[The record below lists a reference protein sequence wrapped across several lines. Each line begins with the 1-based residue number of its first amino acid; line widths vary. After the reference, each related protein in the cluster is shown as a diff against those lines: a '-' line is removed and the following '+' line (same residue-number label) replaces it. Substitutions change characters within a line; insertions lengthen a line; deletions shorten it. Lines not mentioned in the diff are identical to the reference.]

1 MGITLKGTQQRFYEP
16 ELRFDMETRRMS
28 GTVMRYGETAV
39 ISKKR
44 NIKERFEAGVFGT
57 VERSDVI
64 FNLLHQRTS
73 PLTRTGGGG
82 LTLRDSAT
90 DLRMETTLPK
100 TRAAD
105 DAIELVGTKVLRGLS
120 VEFKPDKYRI
130 EDGDTIVHERA
141 ELTNFGLVDRPA
153 YKGAEVSL
161 RGEDDVTKEE
171 IQKMVAAELEA
182 HRAEKDPLTAESVA
196 KIVTDQVTAAFKTRD
211 DDAQKRA
218 ETDTAEKRAEAEAEH
233 RGELLANMRVAGLLP
248 KGFDA
253 AGKTVKDILVASVG
267 TEVTDASKRSEGYLE
282 RAIEEITARRSTAKG
297 GTKRSAPKG
306 IGNNVPLRRPLTPAQ
321 MRNTRKGA

>member
-1 MGITLKGTQQRFYEP
+1 M
-16 ELRFDMETRRMS
+16 
-28 GTVMRYGETAV
+28 
-39 ISKKR
+39 
-44 NIKERFEAGVFGT
+44 
-57 VERSDVI
+57 I
-64 FNLLHQRTS
+64 FNLQHQRTS

-82 LTLRDSAT
+82 LTLRDSST

-120 VEFKPDKYRI
+120 VEFMPDKYRI
-130 EDGDTIVHERA
+130 EGGDTIVHERA

-171 IQKMVAAELEA
+171 IKAMVAGELEA

-211 DDAQKRA
+211 DDAKKRA

-248 KGFDA
+248 KDFIA

-282 RAIEEITARRSTAKG
+282 RALEEITARRSNAKG
-297 GTKRSAPKG
+297 GNTRPAPKG
-306 IGNNVPLRRPLTPAQ
+306 VGNKVPLRAPMSVTQ
-321 MRNTRKGA
+321 MRNARKGA